1 MSSSINTLPY
11 RSVVLTAAAVRAL
24 ATSAWSPA
32 ELRAPG
38 WPASEADAA
47 TAAAL
52 AAAEAEEQA
61 RREAAEQAAH
71 AAAARERA
79 LADAHARGR
88 EAGLIEGANAERAR
102 LGDALNAAEAA
113 LDALR
118 RGEAR
123 WAGTIEENICALAVG
138 IAHHIVGREVG
149 TAPDV
154 VSAMVQRAL
163 AEFPIDQPLSVR
175 VNPADLQV
183 IATADTPVA
192 GGGEDSTHRPA
203 AAATARDLRW
213 VADPRVAPG
222 GCLVE
227 GRDRIIDGR
236 VDTGLERLYRRLTAT
251 DA

>member
-1 MSSSINTLPY
+1 
-11 RSVVLTAAAVRAL
+11 VLTADAVRAL
-24 ATSAWSPA
+24 TAPAWNPA
-32 ELRAPG
+32 ELRVPR

-47 TAAAL
+47 AAAAV
-52 AAAEAEEQA
+52 AAAQAEEQA
-61 RREAAEQAAH
+61 QLEAAEQAAR
-71 AAAARERA
+71 AAAERERA
-79 LADAHARGR
+79 LADARARGR
-88 EAGLIEGANAERAR
+88 DDGLIEGANAERAR
-102 LGDALNAAEAA
+102 LGDALRAAEAA

-118 RGEAR
+118 KGEAR

-138 IAHHIVGREVG
+138 IAHHIVGREVR

-154 VSAMVQRAL
+154 VSAMVQQAL

-183 IATADTPVA
+183 IATAATP
-192 GGGEDSTHRPA
+192 GGQPDAPVSGDPDDLTLRRA
-203 AAATARDLRW
+203 AVTSARDLRW

-227 GRDRIIDGR
+227 GHDRIIDGR
-236 VDTGLERLYRRLTAT
+236 VDTALERLYRRLTAT